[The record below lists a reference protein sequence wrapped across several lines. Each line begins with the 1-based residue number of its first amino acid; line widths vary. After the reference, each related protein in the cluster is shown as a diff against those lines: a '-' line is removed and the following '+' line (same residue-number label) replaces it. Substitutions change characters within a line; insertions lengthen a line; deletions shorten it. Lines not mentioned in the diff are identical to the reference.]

1 MLVLG
6 SSFVESLLFP
16 VHPQGHQNRY
26 SNIKCKFWSITILLQ
41 PQFQWL
47 QPPLSPLQRMG
58 HKMQPLMLPRT
69 LVSEGKFAKIQFF
82 SFYVL
87 DGYFWTLITT
97 LKPKN
102 QHLNSKTSFFFE
114 KARWVTHH
122 AWAFYKV
129 TQEVFFG
136 TLSIFQKK
144 SVLS

>member
-97 LKPKN
+97 LKPKK
-102 QHLNSKTSFFFE
+102 QHLNSKTTFFQIN
-114 KARWVTHH
+114 RQVIHH
-122 AWAFYKV
+122 LMAFYIVKLGW
-129 TQEVFFG
+129 FFK
-136 TLSIFQKK
+136 TSCKPQKK
-144 SVLS
+144 LY